1 LTLINLPST
10 NQKPKRLKS
19 HNSKALEFLISAL
32 SEQNPFMDVSQFS
45 DWFDAR
51 RSAHHFRI
59 EEIPF
64 QKLESWSFESSTG
77 NLRHASGKFFSI
89 EGIWVETNAG
99 PLRQWS
105 QPIINQPEIGIL
117 GILAKKF
124 NGVLHFLMQAKM
136 EPGNIDFVQL
146 GPTVQATRSNYT
158 LAHKGNTPPYLEYFL
173 DKSDSTILVDS
184 LQSEQGARFLF
195 KRNRNIIIETIR
207 EVEMLEDYCW
217 LTLGQIH
224 KLMKRDNTVNMDA
237 RSVLSCISF
246 GAPELENKNT
256 SELTS
261 FLQSLDSTESDIFS
275 GGPDDFYSRV
285 LASAVNCDGALYDSE
300 DIISWFTELK
310 VHYELKVERI
320 PLKFVK
326 NWHITPTQIVHDK
339 EKYFSIIA
347 VAVQAGNREVTH
359 WTQPVVKPQ
368 KAGLVAYIAKS
379 INGVLH
385 FLLQAK
391 VEPGNFDIIEMAPTV
406 QCITD
411 SYEFD
416 APEERPAFLD
426 YILSA
431 SPNQIRS
438 STLQSEEGGRF
449 FQESNR
455 YMIVEVGDDF
465 PLEVPNN
472 FIWITLGQIKEF
484 VKYNNYVN
492 VEGRC
497 LLSLLRFM
505 Q

>member
-1 LTLINLPST
+1 MNLRNLLST
-10 NQKPKRLKS
+10 DQKIKRLKS
-19 HNSKALEFLISAL
+19 HNSKPLDFLISAL
-32 SEQNPFMDVSQFS
+32 SVRNPLMDIDQFS
-45 DWFDAR
+45 DWFESR
-51 RSAHHFRI
+51 RNAHHFSI
-59 EEIPF
+59 EQIPF
-64 QKLESWSFESSTG
+64 KQLESWSFESSTG
-77 NLRHASGKFFSI
+77 NLRHSTGKFFSI

-99 PLRQWS
+99 PIHQWS

-124 NGVLHFLMQAKM
+124 DGVLHFLMQAKM
-136 EPGNIDFVQL
+136 EPGNIGVVQL

-158 LAHKGNTPPYLEYFL
+158 LTHKGKTPPYLDYFW
-173 DKSDSTILVDS
+173 DKSDSTILLDS
-184 LQSEQGARFLF
+184 LQSEQGARFLS
-195 KRNRNIIIETIR
+195 KRNRNIIIETSR
-207 EVEMLEDYCW
+207 DVEVLDDYCW

-246 GAPELENKNT
+246 VAPELQNKND
-256 SELTS
+256 SELVS
-261 FLQSLDSTESDIFS
+261 YLQSLDNAQVDFISNN
-275 GGPDDFYSRV
+275 PDDFNFKV
-285 LASAVNCDGALYDSE
+285 MASAINYEGALHDTN

-310 VHYELKVERI
+310 VRYELKVERI

-326 NWHITPTQIVHDK
+326 NWCITPTQIVHEK

-347 VAVQAGNREVTH
+347 VAVQADNREVDH
-359 WTQPVVKPQ
+359 WTQPLVKPQ
-368 KAGLVAYIAKS
+368 KSGLVAYITKS

-426 YILSA
+426 YVLNASA
-431 SPNQIRS
+431 DQIRS
-438 STLQSEEGGRF
+438 SSLQSEEGGRF
-449 FQESNR
+449 YQESNK
-455 YMIVEVGDDF
+455 YLIIEADDDF
-465 PLEVPNN
+465 PLEIPDN
-472 FIWITLGQIKEF
+472 FSWITLRQIKEF

-492 VEGRC
+492 VEARC

-505 Q
+505 P

>member
-1 LTLINLPST
+1 MTQSNPRSI
-10 NQKPKRLKS
+10 NQKPKRLKP
-19 HNSKALEFLISAL
+19 HNSKALDFLISAL
-32 SEQNPFMDVSQFS
+32 SEGNPFMDIARFS
-45 DWFDAR
+45 DWFETR
-51 RSAHHFRI
+51 RNAHKFCI

-64 QKLESWSFESSTG
+64 RQLESWSFESSTG
-77 NLRHASGKFFSI
+77 NLRHSSGKFFSI
-89 EGIWVETNAG
+89 EGIWVETNTG
-99 PLRQWS
+99 PISQWS

-124 NGVLHFLMQAKM
+124 DGVLHFLMQAKM
-136 EPGNIDFVQL
+136 EPGNIGVVQL

-173 DKSDSTILVDS
+173 DKSDSTILLDS
-184 LQSEQGARFLF
+184 LQSEQGARFLS
-195 KRNRNIIIETIR
+195 KRNRNIIIETTR
-207 EVEMLEDYCW
+207 EVEVREDYCW

-246 GAPELENKNT
+246 AAPELQNKNYP
-256 SELTS
+256 EMIS
-261 FLQSLDSTESDIFS
+261 FFQGLDNIDVIFS
-275 GGPDDFYSRV
+275 GPDDFHCRV
-285 LASAVNCDGALYDSE
+285 IASAVNCDGALHDTN

-310 VHYELKVERI
+310 VHYELRVERI

-326 NWHITPTQIVHDK
+326 NWHITPTRIVHEK

-347 VAVQAGNREVTH
+347 VAVQAGNREVSQ
-359 WTQPVVKPQ
+359 WTQPLVKPQ
-368 KAGLVAYIAKS
+368 KSGLVAYIAKN

-385 FLLQAK
+385 FLFQAK

-426 YILSA
+426 YILNVSA
-431 SPNQIRS
+431 DQVRS
-438 STLQSEEGGRF
+438 SSLQSEEGGRF
-449 FQESNR
+449 FQESNK
-455 YMIVEVGDDF
+455 YLIVEAEDEF
-465 PLEVPNN
+465 PLEVPDN
-472 FIWITLGQIKEF
+472 FIWITLGQVKEF

-492 VEGRC
+492 VEARC

-505 Q
+505 P